1 MVIVQTRTGKC
12 EFLQLQNT
20 SDQTATEDL
29 FIAAKNCHA
38 EGDARSAEK
47 YYKQVLKLDPGNSSA
62 IYLLAVLLHEN
73 GRNIRALSLLRKGLD
88 TVGDQLQLYN
98 LFSTILNAIGNWDE
112 AEQAARKAIKID
124 PTNSEIWL
132 NLARSLAHKKEF
144 KEAQESYIRHTQL
157 SPNSSTGFCELAS
170 VFNASG
176 NFVSAVKAA
185 KSATTLNPDSAKAY
199 NSLGVAEF
207 SLGNLENAR
216 RSFFTAHKINQDDH
230 QISANLS
237 SVYYAQGLHAKA
249 IKILEG
255 IIKQDPKNKF
265 VILTLGIYFSE
276 IGEKKKSLYH
286 FKKLLELDENN
297 IDGYYGLASSG
308 TICLTEKQIERMVK
322 LAENSSILLK
332 DRMKLN
338 FGVGYQLDLQK
349 NYDQAFSFFKKAN
362 ELIKENVL
370 ESSNKY
376 DYLKQEEL
384 FEGIKS
390 NFSEDLFSDREDYGL
405 ITDRLIFII
414 GMPRSGTSLIEKI
427 VGSHSNVFG
436 AGEREEISKVVNNLA
451 LNCGKKDQYA
461 ECASLLDKS
470 AIREAGEFYLD
481 ALTRTTTSQFVCD
494 KMPLNFIHLGFI
506 YLMFP
511 NAKVI
516 HCKRDFRDIAL
527 SCYFQNF
534 SHPYPWSYNFSDIQH
549 YLSVYSDLMN
559 HWKKVLPTD
568 IIEMDYEE
576 LIGDFENNVRRLL
589 DSLNLQWDSSC
600 LEFYKSEGVVQ
611 TSSKWQVREPI
622 NAGSV
627 SKWKKY
633 EKYLPAELL
642 SAYPN

>member
-1 MVIVQTRTGKC
+1 MV
-12 EFLQLQNT
+12 
-20 SDQTATEDL
+20 TEDL
-29 FIAAKNCHA
+29 FTAAKNYHA
-38 EGDARSAEK
+38 EGDVRSAEK
-47 YYKQVLKLDPGNSSA
+47 CYKQVLRLDPGNSSA

-88 TVGDQLQLYN
+88 TVSDPLRLFN
-98 LFSTILNAIGNWDE
+98 LCSTILNTIGNWDE
-112 AEQAARKAIKID
+112 AEEVARKAIKID

-132 NLARSLAHKKEF
+132 NLARSLAYKKEF
-144 KEAQESYIRHTQL
+144 KQAQESYIKHTQL
-157 SPNSSTGFCELAS
+157 SPNSSIGFCELAS

-176 NFVSAVKAA
+176 NFASAVKAA
-185 KSATTLNPDSAKAY
+185 ESATTLNPRSAKSY

-216 RSFFTAHKINQDDH
+216 KSFFTAHKINKNDH

-237 SVYYAQGLHAKA
+237 SVYYAQGLYAKA
-249 IKILEG
+249 IKILED
-255 IIKQDPKNKF
+255 IVKLDPKNKF
-265 VILTLGIYFSE
+265 AILTLGIYFSE

-286 FKKLLELDENN
+286 FKKLLKLDENN

-308 TICLTEKQIERMVK
+308 TICLNEKQIERMIK

-332 DRMKLN
+332 DKMKLN

-349 NYDQAFSFFKKAN
+349 NYDRAFSFFKKAN
-362 ELIKENVL
+362 ELVKEGETEL
-370 ESSNKY
+370 SNKY

-384 FEGIKS
+384 FKEIKT
-390 NFSEDLFSDREDYGL
+390 NFTEEFFKNKEDYGL

-427 VGSHSNVFG
+427 VGSHWNVFG
-436 AGEREEISKVVNNLA
+436 AGEREEISKAVNNLA
-451 LNCGKKDQYA
+451 VNYGKKDQYA

-470 AIREAGEFYLD
+470 AIREAGQFYLD
-481 ALTRTTTSQFVCD
+481 ALTRMTSNQFVCD

-534 SHPYPWSYNFSDIQH
+534 SHPYPWSYNLSDIQH

-559 HWKKVLPTD
+559 HWKKVLPID
-568 IIEMDYEE
+568 IIEIDYEE
-576 LIGDFENNVRRLL
+576 LIGNFENNVRILL
-589 DSLNLQWDSSC
+589 DSLSLPWDDSC

-611 TSSKWQVREPI
+611 TASKWQVREPI
-622 NAGSV
+622 NDASV

-633 EKYLPAELL
+633 EKHLPSELI
-642 SAYPN
+642 SAYPK